1 MTLGLIVLSL
11 VFFGTPIIAIIL
23 IVLYNTTKEKNKIM
37 EIKNFE
43 EVQGN
48 LERLLDA
55 IKSSDIEKIGIIRD
69 DQLCAVI
76 LSINEYERLK
86 HLEECYDIH
95 CQILNKKEK

>member
-1 MTLGLIVLSL
+1 MTLELIVLSL

-23 IVLYNTTKEKNKIM
+23 IVLYSTTKEENKIM
-37 EIKNFE
+37 ENKNVAFTLREIKNFE

-55 IKSSDIEKIGIIRD
+55 LKSSDIEKIGIIRD

-86 HLEECYDIH
+86 QYCYRV
-95 CQILNKKEK
+95 